1 MRGSSG
7 YELLLTDKFVDDLR
21 RLAADARRDR
31 SKVFLRQQVLRQI
44 EQLNSGATDGHH
56 ALGYEAGK
64 GDLRDCV
71 VGYVRS
77 DPEQKA
83 DYRLVFREIGP
94 GAGGQLPRRELLAIK
109 PRRGTN
115 NIYAHVRARLD
126 RHPADRQPGL
136 DRFGNRPAESG
147 GSEAS
152 RQAELDT
159 KRAIAHA
166 WTGQQP
172 LASSRPLQLAGSA
185 PRAPTDESLRL
196 LRPGVVAVAV
206 AEHAARRRLADVW
219 ARGSAPPGRAGAT
232 GWPGRGWG

>member
-1 MRGSSG
+1 MSG
-7 YELLLTDKFVDDLR
+7 PGYHLLGNPGFDLDYRRIDAAASRNPTGPEAWLR
-21 RLAADARRDR
+21 RQI
-31 SKVFLRQQVLRQI
+31 LRQL
-44 EQLNSGATDGHH
+44 LDLSNGMTDGHH

-71 VGYVRS
+71 VGYVQS
-77 DPEQKA
+77 DPEQKP

-94 GAGGQLPRRELLAIK
+94 GAPGNLPRRELLAIK
-109 PRRGTN
+109 PRQGSN
-115 NIYAHVRARLD
+115 NIYAHVCARLN

-136 DRFGNRPAESG
+136 NTFGDRPADSG
-147 GSEAS
+147 GSQAS

-172 LASSRPLQLAGSA
+172 LASSRPLQLSGSA
-185 PRAPTDESLRL
+185 PRAPTD
-196 LRPGVVAVAV
+196 
-206 AEHAARRRLADVW
+206 HTDRRRLAGVW
-219 ARGSAPPGRAGAT
+219 ARGSDPPGRAGAT

>member
-1 MRGSSG
+1 MSSRSG
-7 YELLLTDKFVDDLR
+7 YELLLTDKFVDDLQ
-21 RLAADARRDR
+21 RLAADARRD
-31 SKVFLRQQVLRQI
+31 SGKVFLRQQVLRQI
-44 EQLNSGATDGHH
+44 EQLSSGSTDGHH

-71 VGYVRS
+71 VGYVQS

-94 GAGGQLPRRELLAIK
+94 GAPGELPRRELLAIK
-109 PRRGTN
+109 PRHGSN
-115 NIYAHVRARLD
+115 NIYAHVCARLN

-136 DRFGNRPAESG
+136 DRFGDRPADSG
-147 GSEAS
+147 GSKAS

-172 LASSRPLQLAGSA
+172 LVSSRPLTLSAGRPRSYA
-185 PRAPTDESLRL
+185 EASGRPRAGPRTSSGPPRPINA
-196 LRPGVVAVAV
+196 RPG
-206 AEHAARRRLADVW
+206 
-219 ARGSAPPGRAGAT
+219 PT
-232 GWPGRGWG
+232 GWPTRHTQSRA